1 MATMLDP
8 ARTLLLAMD
17 FQPSVVDQLEESKDV
32 IDRVATAVNVV
43 RAAGGSVGFVTVGLT
58 GVERMAVPETN
69 SMFWRL
75 RSHGSMTAGT
85 PETTVVGHLAPRPGD
100 LIVRKRRVGSF
111 STTDLH
117 KQLTSRGIDT
127 LVLCGITTSG
137 CVLSTVREAADRDY
151 RVVVLAD
158 GCADSDPV
166 AHRILLEVIFPKQ
179 AVVASVV
186 DLTGMWI

>member
-17 FQPSVVDQLEESKDV
+17 FQPSVVDRLEESKDV

-58 GVERMAVPETN
+58 GAERMAVPESN

-85 PETTVVGHLAPRPGD
+85 PETTVVGRLAPRPGD

-117 KQLTSRGIDT
+117 QQLTSRSIDT

-158 GCADSDPV
+158 GCVDFDPV